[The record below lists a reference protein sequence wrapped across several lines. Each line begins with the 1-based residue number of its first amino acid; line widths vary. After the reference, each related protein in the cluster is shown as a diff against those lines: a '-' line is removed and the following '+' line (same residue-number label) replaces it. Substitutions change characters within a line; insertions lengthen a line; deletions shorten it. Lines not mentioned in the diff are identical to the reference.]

1 MELMTAG
8 VTTREASV
16 DDITWHILG
25 QTYVPKH
32 RSDSSMSWHATFPH
46 GTFVPPHIHTTQ
58 DEFIYVLTGELE
70 LELDGGGPVK
80 AGPGDLVRMPQDV
93 QHGIFNRSGKDAT
106 CLFWVSPTA
115 NLWELFVAIDN
126 VPDPAEVVRLAALHQ
141 VDFLPPSAP

>member
-8 VTTREASV
+8 VTTREESV
-16 DDITWHILG
+16 GDITWHILG

-32 RSDSSMSWHATFPH
+32 RGDSSMSWHATFPH

-70 LELDGGGPVK
+70 LELDGAAPVK
-80 AGPGDLVRMPQDV
+80 AVPGDLVRMPKDV
-93 QHGIFNRSGKDAT
+93 AHGIFNRSGMDAT

-115 NLWELFVAIDN
+115 NLWDLFVAIDN
-126 VPDPAEVVRLAALHQ
+126 VPDPAEVVRLAALHE
-141 VDFLPPSAP
+141 VNFLPPAAA

>member
-16 DDITWHILG
+16 DDVTWHILG

-32 RSDSSMSWHATFPH
+32 RSESSMSWHATFPH
-46 GTFVPPHIHTTQ
+46 GTFVPHHVHTTQ

-70 LELDGGGPVK
+70 LELDGGAPVK

-93 QHGIFNRSGKDAT
+93 PHGIFNRSGKDAT

-115 NLWELFVAIDN
+115 NLRVRAAGAVGFFRRTG
-126 VPDPAEVVRLAALHQ
+126 PDGRIAAGCGLCLHT
-141 VDFLPPSAP
+141 